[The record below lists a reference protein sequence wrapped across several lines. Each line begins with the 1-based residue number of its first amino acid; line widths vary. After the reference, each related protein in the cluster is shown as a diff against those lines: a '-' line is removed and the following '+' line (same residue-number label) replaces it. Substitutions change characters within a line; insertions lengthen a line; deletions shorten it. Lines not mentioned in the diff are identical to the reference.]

1 MKRSQSQWLAFSFV
15 AVIILIAMSVLVPHV
30 VSRPSEPDLPSSLTP
45 VIKGG
50 LDISIKMIGELDAAR
65 THVVNSTIK
74 GDKGKIIYLVEDGA
88 VIEKD
93 EVLVRLDPTP
103 FETQVH
109 LLSGELRGLEAAREA
124 AQLMLEWEK
133 NQMQREI
140 QNAEFDFQMAV
151 AELSRLVDG
160 EGPLQLAQ
168 YRNDLDSA
176 KEEYERYQAYISDL
190 AQLNQQ
196 RIDNAAE
203 LDRAQR
209 KVEQLSDLLKNAQQ
223 RYNSYKDHVLPSAV
237 KAAQVRL
244 EKAKTEI
251 DQIKKAAP
259 LKIGRAAA
267 NLEEING
274 KLETAQASL
283 EQALMELEKTT
294 IMAPFSGIAVLYELF
309 RDGQKRKPR
318 IGDMVWQNQPLL
330 YLPEIRTMIV
340 KTRIREVD
348 LHKIALGQPCA
359 VSVDAFPNQTM
370 DGRVT
375 KLGMLATE
383 RFENGFGEKYFQLI
397 VTLDG
402 TNHQLRPGMTARVS
416 VNNPKTEDVLCIP
429 IHALFSDG
437 EDVFCY
443 LAQNGGLFC
452 KKVVQ
457 TGRYNDDSVEIIQ
470 GLEQGDLI
478 SVIQPGPEKIISS
491 NIIKND

>member
-1 MKRSQSQWLAFSFV
+1 
-15 AVIILIAMSVLVPHV
+15 
-30 VSRPSEPDLPSSLTP
+30 
-45 VIKGG
+45 
-50 LDISIKMIGELDAAR
+50 MIGELDAAR

-88 VIEKD
+88 GVEKD

-140 QNAEFDFQMAV
+140 QNAEFDFQMAE

-168 YRNDLDSA
+168 YRNDLESA

-209 KVEQLSDLLKNAQQ
+209 KAEQLSDLLQNAQQ
-223 RYNSYKDHVLPSAV
+223 RFNSYKDHVLPSAI
-237 KAAQVRL
+237 KAAQVRM

-251 DQIKKAAP
+251 DQIKRAAP
-259 LKIGRAAA
+259 FKIGRAAA
-267 NLEEING
+267 NLEETNG
-274 KLETAQASL
+274 KLETANVSL
-283 EQALMELEKTT
+283 EQALMELDKTT
-294 IMAPFSGIAVLYELF
+294 ILAPFSGIAVLYELF

-318 IGDMVWQNQPLL
+318 IGDVVWQNQPLL

-348 LHKIALGQPCA
+348 LHKIALGQQCT
-359 VSVDAFPNQTM
+359 VTVDAFPNQTM
-370 DGRVT
+370 HGSIT

-383 RFENGFGEKYFQLI
+383 RFENGFGEKYFQM
-397 VTLDG
+397 VVRLDG
-402 TNHQLRPGMTARVS
+402 TNDHLRPGMTARVS
-416 VNNPKTEDVLCIP
+416 VTNPKTKDVLCIP

-437 EDVFCY
+437 EDAFCY
-443 LAQNGGLFC
+443 LAQDGGLFR
-452 KKVVQ
+452 KKVVL
-457 TGRYNDDSVEIIQ
+457 TGRYNDDRVEIVQ
-470 GLEQGDLI
+470 GLEQGNLI
-478 SVIQPGPEKIISS
+478 SVIQPDPERIISP
-491 NIIKND
+491 NILKND